1 MNQKKSN
8 LPMIGGI
15 IAALGAGVC
24 CVGPLLLLLLGVSG
38 SWIGNLTAFEPY
50 RPLFIAFVVL
60 LFGYSGWKPRKELQ
74 SVFERVCVLRSHQ
87 VGQIS

>member
-1 MNQKKSN
+1 
-8 LPMIGGI
+8 MIGGI

-50 RPLFIAFVVL
+50 RPLFIAFVV
-60 LFGYSGWKPRKELQ
+60 FGCRND
-74 SVFERVCVLRSHQ
+74 LRRHTSSLKN
-87 VGQIS
+87 V